1 MKSRVAISALSL
13 LIALPLMAKQ
23 LPYQNASLP
32 AEQRVDDLIARMT
45 LREKAG
51 QMCQYVGIEH
61 IKKSEQ
67 LISAKD
73 MKNSDAHAFYPNL
86 RPEQIPALISKGDIG
101 SFLHVM
107 TVTEANELQS
117 HALKSRLGIPLI
129 IGIDAIHGNGMVSG
143 ATIYPSPISQASSF
157 NPELVRQSSV
167 QTAKEMRAN
176 GSHWSFAP
184 NVDIVRDPRWG
195 RVGETFGEDPYLV
208 GEMGA
213 ATIEGLQQGD
223 FIGSEKVI
231 ANAKHFV
238 GGGDP
243 VNGLN
248 ISPIDVSE
256 RTLRQDYFPSF
267 KRAIDAGVFSLM
279 AAHNEVNGVPAHGNR
294 FLLQDILRGEWRF
307 PGFVVSDWM
316 DIERLKTLHHVAPTQ
331 KEAVYLSIDAG
342 MDMHM
347 HGPGFLE
354 PVLALVKEGRLSEDR
369 IDASLRP
376 ILLAKFRLGLFDNPL
391 VEQGLAEKLNF
402 NTRHQQTSL
411 AMARQAIVLL
421 KNNNNILPLSQG
433 QKIFVSGPNAN
444 SHAVL
449 GDWVLRQ
456 PEQNV
461 TTVIEGLRALVN
473 SNTTLDFFD
482 VGNQVN
488 QLDDAQIRQA
498 GERARQADVSIV
510 VVGENPLRYDREG
523 KTSGENVARA
533 ELDLYG
539 RQLEFIQAIHAAGKP
554 VVVVLVNGRPVS
566 EPWLVENVS
575 AIVEAWEPGSL
586 GGQAIAEVLLGDINP
601 SGKLPLTVPYSA
613 GHIQAVYNHKPSAT
627 MKRYVDL
634 PSKNLYEFGFG
645 LSYTQFAYSK
655 PNITKSVVGQTES
668 TQVSITVTNTGKRA
682 GDEIVQLYINDAYSQ
697 VTRPVKELKAFQRIH
712 LASGES
718 KVVAFTLT
726 PEMLAYYNLAM
737 DWVVEPGDFEIML
750 GSSSRNRDLII
761 IKLTVK

>member
-1 MKSRVAISALSL
+1 MKLRTAFGTLSM
-13 LIALPLMAKQ
+13 LIALPLMAEQ
-23 LPYQNASLP
+23 LPYQNADLS

-61 IKKSEQ
+61 IKESEQ
-67 LISAKD
+67 SISAKD
-73 MKNSDAHAFYPNL
+73 LKNSDAHGFYPDL
-86 RPEQIPALISKGDIG
+86 RPEEIPALISKGDIG

-107 TVTEANELQS
+107 TATESNELQS
-117 HALKSRLGIPLI
+117 YALKSRLGIPLI

-157 NPELVRQSSV
+157 NLDLVRQSSV

-176 GSHWSFAP
+176 GSHWSFTP

-208 GEMGA
+208 GEMGV

-223 FIGSEKVI
+223 FIGDEKVI

-243 VNGLN
+243 INGLN
-248 ISPIDVSE
+248 LSPIDVSE
-256 RTLRQDYFPSF
+256 RTLRQDYFPPF
-267 KRAIDAGVFSLM
+267 KRAVDAGVFSFM
-279 AAHNEVNGVPAHGNR
+279 AAHNEVNGVPSHGNK
-294 FLLQDILRGEWRF
+294 FLMQDVLRGEWNF

-316 DIERLKTLHHVAPTQ
+316 DIERLKTLHHVVPTQ
-331 KEAVYLSIDAG
+331 KDAVHLTIDAG

-347 HGPGFLE
+347 HGPEFLE
-354 PVLALVKEGRLSEDR
+354 PILALVKEGRLSEER
-369 IDASLRP
+369 IDASVRP
-376 ILLAKFRLGLFDNPL
+376 ILLAKFRLGLFDNPYAKK
-391 VEQGLAEKLNF
+391 GLAEKINF
-402 NTRHQQTSL
+402 NTEHQKTSL
-411 AMARQAIVLL
+411 AIARQAIVLL
-421 KNNNNILPLSQG
+421 KNDNNILPLSQG
-433 QKIFVSGPNAN
+433 KKIFVTGPNAN

-449 GDWVLRQ
+449 GDWVLQQ

-461 TTVIEGLRALVN
+461 TTVIEGLKALLN
-473 SNTTLDFFD
+473 DNATLDFFD
-482 VGNQVN
+482 VGNQVKH
-488 QLDDAQIRQA
+488 LSDAQIKQA
-498 GERARQADVSIV
+498 GERAKQADVSIV

-533 ELDLYG
+533 SLNLYG
-539 RQLEFIQAIHAAGKP
+539 RQLELIQAIHAAGKP
-554 VVVVLVNGRPVS
+554 VIVVLVNGRPIS

-586 GGQAIAEVLLGDINP
+586 GGQAIAEVLFGDINP

-613 GHIQAVYNHKPSAT
+613 GHIQAIYNHKPSAT

-645 LSYTQFAYSK
+645 LSYTQFAYSE
-655 PNITKSVVGQTES
+655 PSITKSVVDQTES

-697 VTRPVKELKAFQRIH
+697 VTRPVKELKAFERIH
-712 LASGES
+712 LGSGES
-718 KVVAFTLT
+718 KVVSFTVT

-737 DWVVEPGDFEIML
+737 DWVVEPGDFKIML
-750 GSSSRNRDLII
+750 GSSSRKRDLNIVN
-761 IKLTVK
+761 LTAK